1 VQETPRSKK
10 SILVAS
16 LVAILVLSVLVSLRV
31 DFDNRDRLFQ
41 NVIRDSPDGMEA
53 FGKLSEVTPSDAV
66 ILSWWDY
73 GRGIQEFGQRRP
85 VVAYPSKDILRSVG
99 ATQNPIYALEM
110 QLFGTFEPS
119 DRIHDVARAFLLP
132 EDESLMIMR
141 KYGATHVMV
150 FLSQDERGAFN
161 DVEKFAWI
169 ARIAGYNASDYVRIN
184 HASPTSTY
192 ELTSKAE
199 QVSMLRLLFEERF
212 HPQHF
217 TKLYENKASK
227 IYRIEYPTP
236 ASTESAKPISMVPA
250 AALTPL
256 TLIQFSGPGVRRSL
270 VSSSQRQTP
279 YARGCKS
286 HHLQS
291 RVFEIGR
298 RNHASGSTSTSQA
311 RLW

>member
-1 VQETPRSKK
+1 MNRTPQSKK
-10 SILVAS
+10 SILVVL
-16 LVAILVLSVLVSLRV
+16 LVAILVLSVLVSLKV

-41 NVIRDSPDGMEA
+41 NVVRDSPDGMEA
-53 FGKLSEVTPSDAV
+53 FGKLAEVTPSDAV

-85 VVAYPSKDILRSVG
+85 VVAYPSKDILQSVG

-119 DRIHDVARAFLLP
+119 DRIHEVARAFLLP

-141 KYGATHVMV
+141 NYGATHVMV

-161 DVEKFAWI
+161 DLEKFAWI
-169 ARIAGYNASDYVRIN
+169 ARIAGYNASDYMRVN
-184 HASPTSTY
+184 PASPKPAY

-199 QVSMLRLLFEERF
+199 QVTMLRLLFDERF

-217 TKLYENKASK
+217 TKLYENRASK

-236 ASTESAKPISMVPA
+236 ASTESAKPVFMVPTA
-250 AALTPL
+250 VLTPL
-256 TLIQFSGPGVRRSL
+256 TLGSVL
-270 VSSSQRQTP
+270 W
-279 YARGCKS
+279 A
-286 HHLQS
+286 
-291 RVFEIGR
+291 GR
-298 RNHASGSTSTSQA
+298 PKILSV
-311 RLW
+311 